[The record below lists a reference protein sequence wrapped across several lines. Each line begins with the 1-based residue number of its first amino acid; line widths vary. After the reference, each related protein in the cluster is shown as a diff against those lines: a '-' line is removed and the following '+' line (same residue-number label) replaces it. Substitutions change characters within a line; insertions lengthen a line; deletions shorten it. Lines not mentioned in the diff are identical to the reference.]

1 MEEIKKLLIIVDMVN
16 GFVRE
21 GLLHDKNIENI
32 IKPQIEILEYFIKN
46 NYGVILLKDSHT
58 KESEELK
65 RLPNHCISGETE
77 SDLIDELKSY
87 EKKSIIIEKNSTC
100 ALFVPTFKEKIYM
113 MQNLKEIVVTGCC
126 TDICVLNLVIALR
139 NYFDQFNKKIDIIV
153 PTNCVDTYNNVNHNR
168 EDYNNMAFKL
178 MEQGGI
184 KLVKKY
190 KEGNIYAK

>member
-100 ALFVPTFKEKIYM
+100 ALFVPTFKEKIDM

-153 PTNCVDTYNNVNHNR
+153 PTNCVDTYNNVNHKIKNR
-168 EDYNNMAFKL
+168 IPFIIYIV
-178 MEQGGI
+178 GI
-184 KLVKKY
+184 K
-190 KEGNIYAK
+190 

>member
-1 MEEIKKLLIIVDMVN
+1 
-16 GFVRE
+16 
-21 GLLHDKNIENI
+21 
-32 IKPQIEILEYFIKN
+32 
-46 NYGVILLKDSHT
+46 
-58 KESEELK
+58 
-65 RLPNHCISGETE
+65 
-77 SDLIDELKSY
+77 
-87 EKKSIIIEKNSTC
+87 
-100 ALFVPTFKEKIYM
+100 M

>member
-16 GFVRE
+16 GLVRE

-77 SDLIDELKSY
+77 SDLIDELK
-87 EKKSIIIEKNSTC
+87 
-100 ALFVPTFKEKIYM
+100 
-113 MQNLKEIVVTGCC
+113 
-126 TDICVLNLVIALR
+126 
-139 NYFDQFNKKIDIIV
+139 
-153 PTNCVDTYNNVNHNR
+153 
-168 EDYNNMAFKL
+168 
-178 MEQGGI
+178 
-184 KLVKKY
+184 
-190 KEGNIYAK
+190 